1 MAHTYENNEIWKA
14 FHPNEDFD
22 AWLAWRLKVDA
33 GETKMQS
40 TLIIRPDVAYE
51 SPTTGHVITSE
62 KARRNDLA
70 ASGCI
75 EYDPEMKTDQARR
88 IAAQDA
94 KLDKE
99 FDVSI
104 DKAIESLSPDKKAK
118 LEVEMASGLDVDVV
132 RTTVQEIK
140 MSGGDIDINSLVDSV
155 ADGMN
160 LEGGDDEKQVVVDD
174 KTENQEVQG
183 DENEDDAIET
193 EIPDDENTE
202 EVVEEE
208 AETEAPIVREAPK
221 SWAKEQHEV
230 WAKLP
235 PEAQNYIE
243 HREKQML
250 DGIEEYKEFAHYGRE
265 LNNVIAPYSPMFEQ
279 AGVDIKTGV
288 QFLLNAQYLLQ
299 AGTPQQKETELR
311 RIAQQYGVNLGEK
324 PAGSEEKLDPRLEQ
338 MQNTINNLQ
347 KAIQSSQ
354 QHTLTEVRAKTQAE
368 VKNFADDGN
377 HPYFDEL
384 ADEIAIQ
391 IRAGKSLQD
400 AYDTAVYANPVTR
413 TKEIARIQTENA
425 AKLREKKQQEAEKAK
440 KAISSNVR
448 TIDTTRTPTE
458 KKGKLFSND
467 FDTEM
472 LEIAKK
478 GLSATN

>member
-1 MAHTYENNEIWKA
+1 
-14 FHPNEDFD
+14 
-22 AWLAWRLKVDA
+22 
-33 GETKMQS
+33 
-40 TLIIRPDVAYE
+40 
-51 SPTTGHVITSE
+51 
-62 KARRNDLA
+62 
-70 ASGCI
+70 
-75 EYDPEMKTDQARR
+75 
-88 IAAQDA
+88 
-94 KLDKE
+94 
-99 FDVSI
+99 
-104 DKAIESLSPDKKAK
+104 
-118 LEVEMASGLDVDVV
+118 
-132 RTTVQEIK
+132 
-140 MSGGDIDINSLVDSV
+140 MSGGDLDINSLVDSV

-160 LEGGDDEKQVVVDD
+160 LDNEEKEVHDVVDD
-174 KTENQEVQG
+174 KTENQEIQG
-183 DENEDDAIET
+183 DEAEDDAIET
-193 EIPDDENTE
+193 EITDDENTE

-208 AETEAPIVREAPK
+208 AETEAATVREAPK

-279 AGVDIKTGV
+279 AGVDIRTGV
-288 QFLLNAQYLLQ
+288 QYLLNAQYLLQ
-299 AGTPQQKETELR
+299 QGTPQQKESELR

-324 PAGSEEKLDPRLEQ
+324 TAQTEEKLDPRLEQ
-338 MQNTINNLQ
+338 MQNTINQLQ
-347 KAIQSSQ
+347 AAIQSSQ
-354 QHTLTEVRAKTQAE
+354 QHTLTEVRAKTQKE
-368 VKNFADDGN
+368 VNDFANDGN

-391 IRAGKSLQD
+391 IKAGKDLQA

-425 AKLREKKQQEAEKAK
+425 AKLREKKLQEAEKAK

-458 KKGKLFSND
+458 KKGALFSND

-472 LEIAKK
+472 LKLAKEK
-478 GLSATN
+478 LSATN